1 MCEGGMCEG
10 GMVRVSCV
18 WISER
23 VCMCEGVHVSKSEWK
38 DMGRA
43 ERSLTGEG
51 GRGRDGRRCQREGG
65 GRWEVRGW
73 CVLTGWS

>member
-1 MCEGGMCEG
+1 MWHGEGGMCEC

-23 VCMCEGVHVSKSEWK
+23 VCMCEVVHVSKSEWK

-51 GRGRDGRRCQREGG
+51 GR
-65 GRWEVRGW
+65 
-73 CVLTGWS
+73 

>member
-38 DMGRA
+38 DMRRA
-43 ERSLTGEG
+43 ERSLTGPH
-51 GRGRDGRRCQREGG
+51 
-65 GRWEVRGW
+65 
-73 CVLTGWS
+73 T

>member
-1 MCEGGMCEG
+1 MCEG
-10 GMVRVSCV
+10 GMVTVSWV

-38 DMGRA
+38 YMGRA

-51 GRGRDGRRCQREGG
+51 GRGGMEGARGREVEGRR
-65 GRWEVRGW
+65 
-73 CVLTGWS
+73 

>member
-1 MCEGGMCEG
+1 
-10 GMVRVSCV
+10 MVKVSCV

-23 VCMCEGVHVSKSEWK
+23 VYMCEGVHVSKSEWK

-51 GRGRDGRRCQREGG
+51 GRGRDRRRCQREGG
-65 GRWEVRGW
+65 GR
-73 CVLTGWS
+73 

>member
-23 VCMCEGVHVSKSEWK
+23 VCRCEGVHVSKSEWK

-51 GRGRDGRRCQREGG
+51 GRGRGMGEGARGREAEGG
-65 GRWEVRGW
+65 R
-73 CVLTGWS
+73 

>member
-1 MCEGGMCEG
+1 MCEGVMCEGGMCEG

-23 VCMCEGVHVSKSEWK
+23 VCMCEVVHVSKSEWK

-43 ERSLTGEG
+43 ERSVTGERGRGRGMGEGARGREAEG
-51 GRGRDGRRCQREGG
+51 GR
-65 GRWEVRGW
+65 
-73 CVLTGWS
+73 

>member
-43 ERSLTGEG
+43 ERSLTGKEGGGGMGEGARGREVEG
-51 GRGRDGRRCQREGG
+51 GR
-65 GRWEVRGW
+65 
-73 CVLTGWS
+73 

>member
-1 MCEGGMCEG
+1 VRVACVRVR
-10 GMVRVSCV
+10 GMVRVSFV

-43 ERSLTGEG
+43 E
-51 GRGRDGRRCQREGG
+51 
-65 GRWEVRGW
+65 V
-73 CVLTGWS
+73 

>member
-18 WISER
+18 WISKR

-38 DMGRA
+38 DMGR
-43 ERSLTGEG
+43 E
-51 GRGRDGRRCQREGG
+51 
-65 GRWEVRGW
+65 
-73 CVLTGWS
+73 